1 MSQIT
6 CFGEI
11 LLRLSPLNSY
21 ERISQTNELKMEYA
35 GAESNVAASLSLFGH
50 QVQYV
55 TKLPAHGLGDAAVR
69 AIREYGIKTDSI
81 VRDGKRVGTYYLEHG
96 TSLRPARII
105 YDREHSAIANS
116 RPEEFDWKSILNNQ
130 DWLVTTGIT
139 PALSKNCA
147 QTCVDALKAAKS
159 NGLTTAFDLNFRRS
173 LWTLEEGRATL
184 QPMLEDVDVLFSNI
198 GSTGDVLDIH
208 PTQRG
213 ERWEDLVVATWETA
227 EKLMKYREFQ
237 WVALTIRAHHSATE
251 NDWAGILYD
260 GMHRYESRKYC
271 LKIID
276 RVGGGDAFMAG
287 IIHGLSQGWD
297 GQKTVE
303 FATAASAIKH
313 TIPGDVNVSSE
324 EEILEVAEGNL
335 SGRVKR

>member
-1 MSQIT
+1 MSRIT

-11 LLRLSPLNSY
+11 LLRLSPLNGY

-50 QVQYV
+50 QVQFI
-55 TKLPAHGLGDAAVR
+55 TKLPAHGLGDAAIR
-69 AIREYGIKTDSI
+69 AIREYGIKTDGVI
-81 VRDGKRVGTYYLEHG
+81 RDGKRVGTYYLEHG

-116 RPEEFDWKSILNNQ
+116 RPEEFDWSGLLNSQ
-130 DWLVTTGIT
+130 DWFVTTGIT

-147 QTCVDALKAAKS
+147 QACAEALRTAKKI
-159 NGLTTAFDLNFRRS
+159 GARTAFDLNFRRS

-184 QPMLEDVDVLFSNI
+184 QPMLEDVDVLFSNV
-198 GSTGDVLDIH
+198 GSAGDVLNIYPAD
-208 PTQRG
+208 RG
-213 ERWEDLVVATWETA
+213 ESWEGLVASTWETA
-227 EKLMKYREFQ
+227 EKLMEYRQFK
-237 WVALTIRAHHSATE
+237 WVALTIREHHSATD
-251 NDWAGILYD
+251 NDWAGILFD
-260 GMHRYESRKYC
+260 GTNRYESRKYC

-287 IIHGLSQGWD
+287 VIHGLSQAWD

-313 TIPGDVNVSSE
+313 TIPGDVNISSE
-324 EEILEVAEGNL
+324 DEILEVAEGNL

>member
-1 MSQIT
+1 MSRIT

-11 LLRLSPLNSY
+11 LLRLSPLNGY

-50 QVQYV
+50 QVQFI
-55 TKLPAHGLGDAAVR
+55 TRLPAHGLGDAAIR
-69 AIREYGIKTDSI
+69 AIREYGIKTDGVI
-81 VRDGKRVGTYYLEHG
+81 RDGKRVGTYYLEHG

-116 RPEEFDWKSILNNQ
+116 RPEEFDWPGLFDSQ
-130 DWLVTTGIT
+130 DWFVTTGIT

-147 QTCVDALKAAKS
+147 QACTEALKAAKRS
-159 NGLTTAFDLNFRRS
+159 GLSTAFDLNFRRS
-173 LWTLEEGRATL
+173 LWTLEEGQATL

-198 GSTGDVLDIH
+198 GSAGDVLNIY
-208 PTQRG
+208 PTERG
-213 ERWEDLVVATWETA
+213 ESWEDLVASTWETA
-227 EKLMKYREFQ
+227 EKLMEYRQFK
-237 WVALTIRAHHSATE
+237 WVALTIREHHSATE
-251 NDWAGILYD
+251 NDWAGILFD
-260 GMHRYESRKYC
+260 GTNRYESRKYC

-287 IIHGLSQGWD
+287 IIHGLSQDWD
-297 GQKTVE
+297 GKKTVE

-313 TIPGDVNVSSE
+313 TIPGDVNISSE
-324 EEILEVAEGNL
+324 DEILEVAEGNL

>member
-1 MSQIT
+1 MSRIT

-11 LLRLSPLNSY
+11 LLRLSPLNGY

-50 QVQYV
+50 QVQFI
-55 TKLPAHGLGDAAVR
+55 TRLPAHGLGDAAIR
-69 AIREYGIKTDSI
+69 AIREYGIKTDGVI
-81 VRDGKRVGTYYLEHG
+81 REGKRVGTYYLEHG

-116 RPEEFDWKSILNNQ
+116 RPEEFDWLGLFDSQ
-130 DWLVTTGIT
+130 DWFVTTGIT

-147 QTCVDALKAAKS
+147 QACTEALKAAKRS
-159 NGLTTAFDLNFRRS
+159 GLSTAFDLNFRRS
-173 LWTLEEGRATL
+173 LWTLEEGQATL

-198 GSTGDVLDIH
+198 GSAGDVLNIY
-208 PTQRG
+208 PTERG
-213 ERWEDLVVATWETA
+213 ESWEDLVASTWETA
-227 EKLMKYREFQ
+227 EKLMEYRQFK
-237 WVALTIRAHHSATE
+237 WVALTIREHHSATE
-251 NDWAGILYD
+251 NDWAGILFD
-260 GMHRYESRKYC
+260 GTNRYESRKYC

-287 IIHGLSQGWD
+287 IIHGLSQDWD
-297 GQKTVE
+297 GKKTVE

-313 TIPGDVNVSSE
+313 TIPGDVNISSE
-324 EEILEVAEGNL
+324 DEILEVAEGNL